1 LGKKKR
7 GGEDHMTSWNN
18 NIMPSCTKQERR
30 KKAAKLG
37 QGIDKTFG
45 NIPINIQLFCV
56 K

>member
-1 LGKKKR
+1 
-7 GGEDHMTSWNN
+7 MTSWNN
-18 NIMPSCTKQERR
+18 NIMPSYTKQKRR

-37 QGIDKTFG
+37 QGIDKTFE